1 MKLYTKKEILPI
13 ILILAIFGLGLYFYP
28 QLPERLPTHWNIQGQ
43 VDGWSSK
50 NFAVFFFPI
59 LIAGL
64 YLLMSFI
71 PLMDPLKINIEL
83 FSHLYFWFKVVFVL
97 FMGMLYGVMIYAG
110 LGNQV
115 NPAPQAHA
123 CSILWCGVNIKL
135 AVMLGIAV
143 LFLFI
148 GLMLPKVKKNYTI
161 GIRLP
166 WTLHSEA
173 VWDKT
178 HQFGGKVFIGLAVLT
193 AIAGFFPVPYA
204 FWTLIG
210 EIILML
216 VVLIWYSYH
225 EWRVIEKGRK
235 F

>member
-13 ILILAIFGLGLYFYP
+13 ILILAIFAIGLYFWP
-28 QLPERLPTHWNIQGQ
+28 FLPERVPTHWNIQGQ
-43 VDGWSSK
+43 IDGWSSK
-50 NFAVFFFPI
+50 NFAVFFFPM

-64 YLLMSFI
+64 YLLLSFI
-71 PLMDPLKINIEL
+71 PLMDPLKTNIEL
-83 FSHLYFWFKVVFVL
+83 FGHLYFWFKVVFVL
-97 FMGMLYGVMIYAG
+97 FMGMLYGVTIYAG

-115 NPAPQAHA
+115 NV
-123 CSILWCGVNIKL
+123 GL

-148 GLMLPKVKKNYTI
+148 GLMMPKIKKNYTI

-178 HQFGGKVFIGLAVLT
+178 HQFGGKLFIALAILMVI
-193 AIAGFFPVPYA
+193 IAFLPGPWA
-204 FWTLIG
+204 FGILIG
-210 EIILML
+210 GIILML

-225 EWRVIEKGRK
+225 EWRVIEGEKK

>member
-13 ILILAIFGLGLYFYP
+13 ILILAIFALGLYFWP
-28 QLPERLPTHWNIQGQ
+28 FLPERVPTHWNVAGQ
-43 VDGWSSK
+43 IDGWSSK

-64 YLLMSFI
+64 YLLLSFI
-71 PLMDPLKINIEL
+71 PLMDPLKTNIEL

-97 FMGMLYGVMIYAG
+97 FTGTLYFLTLYAG
-110 LGNQV
+110 LGYQV
-115 NPAPQAHA
+115 NV
-123 CSILWCGVNIKL
+123 GRYVT
-135 AVMLGIAV
+135 LGIAV

-148 GLMLPKVKKNYTI
+148 GLMMPKIKKNYTI

-178 HQFGGKVFIGLAVLT
+178 HRFGGKLFIALAILM
-193 AIAGFFPVPYA
+193 AIIA
-204 FWTLIG
+204 FLPGPRTFGILIG
-210 EIILML
+210 GIILML
-216 VVLIWYSYH
+216 VILVWYSYH
-225 EWRVIEKGRK
+225 EWRVIEKGK
-235 F
+235 